1 MSNVRGLA
9 LALVGV
15 FFALTLTVV
24 IPSTEAQS
32 ARSYQRADPQGQYR
46 PSANK
51 RAKFQVG
58 YLMHAHGEIR

>member
-1 MSNVRGLA
+1 MLNIVDKVE
-9 LALVGV
+9 LVLGKV
-15 FFALTLTVV
+15 L
-24 IPSTEAQS
+24 
-32 ARSYQRADPQGQYR
+32 RSR